1 MRPSSLQ
8 ETRALGKGLGGSLAG
23 NSLSE
28 HMGSPKP
35 PAQMRRV
42 LVLAVHTLP
51 RPAQGAVP
59 KGTCAPATDIP
70 QSTGR
75 RSALPPRLGRPS
87 ALGIQEGMN
96 ELCYPRVPDL
106 QPRFFQNF
114 PSVLQAARQ
123 GSLKAEGPLGYREEG
138 GRAGGQASRISVT
151 PQGNLGPPSGA
162 PLPVQP
168 HVLPSPQGL
177 CTNCL
182 HAHWEQPWWP
192 QVPTTRICTPA
203 SHIQPRQAQNRV
215 QGTQDSS
222 EAGVP
227 SGTLGSLCQRTSF

>member
-1 MRPSSLQ
+1 MCPSH
-8 ETRALGKGLGGSLAG
+8 R
-23 NSLSE
+23 
-28 HMGSPKP
+28 HSPKHWTKHP
-35 PAQMRRV
+35 PTEAR
-42 LVLAVHTLP
+42 LALSFGHP
-51 RPAQGAVP
+51 G
-59 KGTCAPATDIP
+59 G
-70 QSTGR
+70 
-75 RSALPPRLGRPS
+75 
-87 ALGIQEGMN
+87 N

-123 GSLKAEGPLGYREEG
+123 GSLKAEGPLGCGEEG
-138 GRAGGQASRISVT
+138 GRAGGEASRISVT
-151 PQGNLGPPSGA
+151 PQGSSGPPSGA

-182 HAHWEQPWWP
+182 HAHRKQPWWP

-203 SHIQPRQAQNRV
+203 SHIQPRRAQNRV

-222 EAGVP
+222 GAGIP
-227 SGTLGSLCQRTSF
+227 SWTLGSLCRRTSF